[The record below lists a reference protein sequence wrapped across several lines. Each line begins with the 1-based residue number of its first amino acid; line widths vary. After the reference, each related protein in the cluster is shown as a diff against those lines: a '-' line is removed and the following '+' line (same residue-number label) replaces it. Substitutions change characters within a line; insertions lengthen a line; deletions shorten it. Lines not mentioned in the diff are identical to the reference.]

1 MAAVSADMQIANAE
15 VFMNRYILRF
25 YKKGNM
31 RFISHLDLQTL
42 FHRAIKR
49 GDVKVMYSNGYNPHE
64 LISIV
69 SPLSLGFESIDEL
82 LEIDTLIPYDCEDLM
97 ARLNLAMPIGI
108 SFTSCKELERK
119 NQNTSCQTINAVYEV
134 EIRQNTSFDLSK
146 LNIDEFLN
154 RPYIN
159 IFKRDKK
166 TKTMVEKDVKALVNG
181 ITLNDGKLIVDVAC
195 ASNSTVNPVNL
206 LASLYSFSGFEF
218 KPEEYKITR
227 IKLNMIEK

>member
-1 MAAVSADMQIANAE
+1 MQTASAE

-69 SPLSLGFESIDEL
+69 SPLSLVFESVDEL
-82 LEIDTLIPYDCEDLM
+82 LEIDTLIPYECSDLI
-97 ARLNLAMPIGI
+97 ARLNLAMPNGI

-119 NQNTSCQTINAVYEV
+119 NQNTSCQTVNAVYEV
-134 EIRQNTSFDLSK
+134 EERQSNSFELNNLKIDAFLSQAEI
-146 LNIDEFLN
+146 LV
-154 RPYIN
+154 
-159 IFKRDKK
+159 FKRDKK
-166 TKTMVEKDVKALVNG
+166 TKTMVEKDVKALVNE
-181 ITLNDGKLIVDVAC
+181 IKIDDGKLIVDVAC

-206 LASLYSFSGFEF
+206 LAALYTYSGFEF
-218 KPEEYKITR
+218 KQEEYKITR
-227 IKLNMIEK
+227 LQLNMIEK